1 MWPPLCLRRSSVRG
15 SHSPSAGKL
24 GTSRIQT
31 LGQDPQVTAFTCLC
45 LTGPSWAESSQ
56 GPAHTLSSRG
66 HADGRNGKRSTG
78 ASLCSCCTSM
88 PTAPAPH
95 SQGSLT
101 HLSPVSPSMPS
112 QAREA
117 LKLYCI
123 LIASHVTPSQI
134 HGWCSKYCGLTEFTF
149 YSLALCLSLP
159 YPEHPSSE
167 SPSALVGKEIKLRTL
182 PYFWNLRGTHS
193 QTGHEDPRG
202 GPSEAEPQ

>member
-1 MWPPLCLRRSSVRG
+1 MPL
-15 SHSPSAGKL
+15 
-24 GTSRIQT
+24 
-31 LGQDPQVTAFTCLC
+31 
-45 LTGPSWAESSQ
+45 
-56 GPAHTLSSRG
+56 
-66 HADGRNGKRSTG
+66 
-78 ASLCSCCTSM
+78 
-88 PTAPAPH
+88 
-95 SQGSLT
+95 
-101 HLSPVSPSMPS
+101 

-123 LIASHVTPSQI
+123 LIASHVTLSQI

-149 YSLALCLSLP
+149 YSLAMCLSLP